1 MTRFDIRVRR
11 KQFTQSRIERHKNY
25 QSLLERHYEQ
35 SRKKTRGIMV
45 LVFLVILIV
54 AIVVAFLNRTEKPE
68 KSTPQEPVSQLNI
81 NKTNELSKREVYR
94 L

>member
-11 KQFTQSRIERHKNY
+11 KQFTQSRIEGHKNY
-25 QSLLERHYEQ
+25 QSLLDKHYEQ

-45 LVFLVILIV
+45 LVFLIILIV
-54 AIVVAFLNRTEKPE
+54 AIVLSFLNRTEKPE
-68 KSTPQEPVSQLNI
+68 TTTPQEPVSELKFEETHELN
-81 NKTNELSKREVYR
+81 KKEVYR

>member
-11 KQFTQSRIERHKNY
+11 KQFTQSRIEQHKNY
-25 QSLLERHYEQ
+25 QSLLDKHYEQ

-45 LVFLVILIV
+45 LVFLLILIV
-54 AIVVAFLNRTEKPE
+54 AILLAFFNRQKEPAET
-68 KSTPQEPVSQLNI
+68 TPQEPISELKIEETHELN
-81 NKTNELSKREVYR
+81 KQEVYK

>member
-25 QSLLERHYEQ
+25 QSLLDKHYEQ

-45 LVFLVILIV
+45 LVFLLILIV
-54 AIVVAFLNRTEKPE
+54 AIVLAFLNRSEKPE
-68 KSTPQEPVSQLNI
+68 TSTPQEPVSELKVEKTHELN
-81 NKTNELSKREVYR
+81 KQEVYR

>member
-25 QSLLERHYEQ
+25 QSLLSKHYEQ
-35 SRKKTRGIMV
+35 TRRKTRGIMV
-45 LVFLVILIV
+45 LIFLLIIII
-54 AIVVAFLNRTEKPE
+54 AIVLAFFYHSQEPE
-68 KSTPQEPVSQLNI
+68 KQSPGDAVS
-81 NKTNELSKREVYR
+81 ELKVKSEIKPSDKSVYK